1 MYIFKNAIRNVFRSK
16 GRSILIGII
25 LFVLMFSACI
35 GLSIHQASI
44 TSQNASLELTNITGQ
59 ISQNRMNMMKDF
71 EPGNKEDMK
80 EKMDSIES
88 LSLDELQ
95 KYADSD
101 YVSKFYYSASL
112 SLQASDNFSLMENQ
126 QQGPG
131 PMGQGNSSSITMT
144 GYENDEAMTDFT
156 DGTSTI
162 TEGNMFDE
170 QTEENQCI
178 IPEDLATYNGVSVGD
193 TITLKVDD
201 STTVNFVV
209 TGFYSSTSSNPMNA
223 SNTIYTSY
231 NVVNNLSETYDLD
244 LNVNGTYVFNTVK
257 DFNKFKKECTKKG
270 LSDSYTVTSSDLQ
283 SYQQSIVPLQN
294 LSKFATYFLIVVFVI
309 GAIVLVV
316 LNIFSIRERKQEIGI
331 LCALGMNKTKIALQF
346 FSETLFIALFAFIV
360 GSGLGAVTSV
370 PITNTLLESQISST
384 DSMNETKKQ
393 NFSRQQTPPNNDSS
407 QQPKTDE
414 SNNQPQEKGLE
425 KVTTVSEAMNF
436 NVLLEVGAIAFVLV
450 IISNCAALLCVM
462 RYDPSSILS
471 NRD

>member
-25 LFVLMFSACI
+25 LFVLMFNACI

-112 SLQASDNFSLMENQ
+112 SLQASDSFSLMENQ

-131 PMGQGNSSSITMT
+131 PMGQENSSSITVT

-178 IPEDLATYNGVSVGD
+178 IPEDLATYNGISVGD

-231 NVVNNLSETYDLD
+231 NVVKNLSSSYNLD
-244 LNVNGTYVFNTVK
+244 LNINGTYVFNTVK

-384 DSMNETKKQ
+384 DSKNETKKQ

-407 QQPKTDE
+407 QQPEMDE

>member
-1 MYIFKNAIRNVFRSK
+1 MYIFKNALRNVFRSK

-44 TSQNASLELTNITGQ
+44 TSQNASLELTNITAQ
-59 ISQNRMNMMKDF
+59 ISQDRFSMMKDF
-71 EPGNKEDMK
+71 EPGNKEEMK
-80 EKMDSIES
+80 DKMDSVES

-101 YVSKFYYSASL
+101 YVSKFYYSANV
-112 SLQASDNFSLMENQ
+112 SLQASDSFSLMENQ

-131 PMGQGNSSSITMT
+131 PMGQENSSSITIT
-144 GYENDEAMTDFT
+144 GYENDEAMTDFA

-193 TITLKVDD
+193 TIPLKVDD
-201 STTVNFVV
+201 STTVNFDV
-209 TGFYSSTSSNPMNA
+209 TGFYSTTASNPMNT

-231 NVVNNLSETYDLD
+231 NVVSNLSSTYNLD

-283 SYQQSIVPLQN
+283 AYEQSVVPLQN

-331 LCALGMNKTKIALQF
+331 LCALGMNKTKIVLQF
-346 FSETLFIALFAFIV
+346 FSETLFIALFAFIM

-370 PITNTLLESQISST
+370 PITNTLLENQISST
-384 DSMNETKKQ
+384 NSMRETKEQ
-393 NFSRQQTPPNNDSS
+393 NFSRQETAPNNNFSKPS
-407 QQPKTDE
+407 KMDE
-414 SNNQPQEKGLE
+414 SYNQPLE
-425 KVTTVSEAMNF
+425 KATTVSQAMNF
-436 NVLLEVGAIAFVLV
+436 NVLLEVGAISFVLV

>member
-59 ISQNRMNMMKDF
+59 ISQNRLNMMKDF
-71 EPGNKEDMK
+71 EPGNKEEMK
-80 EKMDSIES
+80 DKMDSVES
-88 LSLDELQ
+88 LSLSELQ
-95 KYADSD
+95 NYADSD

-112 SLQASDNFSLMENQ
+112 SLQASDNFSLMETQ
-126 QQGPG
+126 QRFGP
-131 PMGQGNSSSITMT
+131 NSSSITIT
-144 GYENDEAMTDFT
+144 GYENDETMTDFT

-193 TITLKVDD
+193 TISLKVDD

-209 TGFYSSTSSNPMNA
+209 TGFYSTTSSNPMNA

-231 NVVNNLSETYDLD
+231 NVVSNLSSTYNLD

-331 LCALGMNKTKIALQF
+331 LCALGMNKTKIVLQF
-346 FSETLFIALFAFIV
+346 FSETLFIALFAFII

-370 PITNTLLESQISST
+370 PITNTLLENQISST
-384 DSMNETKKQ
+384 NSIIETKMQ
-393 NFSRQQTPPNNDSS
+393 NFSRQETAPNNNFSKPS
-407 QQPKTDE
+407 KMDE
-414 SNNQPQEKGLE
+414 SNNQPLE
-425 KVTTVSEAMNF
+425 KVTTVSQAMNF
-436 NVLLEVGAIAFVLV
+436 NVLLEVGAIAFILV
-450 IISNCAALLCVM
+450 IISNGAALLCVM

>member
-44 TSQNASLELTNITGQ
+44 TSQNASLELTNITAQ
-59 ISQNRMNMMKDF
+59 ISQDRFSMMKDF
-71 EPGNKEDMK
+71 EPGNKEEMK
-80 EKMDSIES
+80 DKMDSVES

-101 YVSKFYYSASL
+101 YVSKFYYSANV
-112 SLQASDNFSLMENQ
+112 SLQASDSFSLMENQ

-131 PMGQGNSSSITMT
+131 PMGQENSSSITIT

-162 TEGNMFDE
+162 TEGNMFNE

-193 TITLKVDD
+193 TISLKVDD

-209 TGFYSSTSSNPMNA
+209 TGFYSTTASNPMNT

-231 NVVNNLSETYDLD
+231 NVVSNLSSTYNLD

-283 SYQQSIVPLQN
+283 SYEQSVVPLQN

-331 LCALGMNKTKIALQF
+331 LCALGMNKTKIVLQF
-346 FSETLFIALFAFIV
+346 FSETLFIALFAFIM

-384 DSMNETKKQ
+384 NSMRETKEQ
-393 NFSRQQTPPNNDSS
+393 NFSRQETPPNNDSS
-407 QQPKTDE
+407 KQPQMNK
-414 SNNQPQEKGLE
+414 SNNQPLE

-436 NVLLEVGAIAFVLV
+436 NVLLEVGAIAFILV
-450 IISNCAALLCVM
+450 VISNGAALLCVM

>member
-1 MYIFKNAIRNVFRSK
+1 MYILKNALRNVFRSK

-59 ISQNRMNMMKDF
+59 ISQDRSNMMKDF
-71 EPGNKEDMK
+71 EPGNKEEMK
-80 EKMDSIES
+80 DKMDSVES
-88 LSLDELQ
+88 LSLSELQ

-101 YVSKFYYSASL
+101 YVSKFYYSANL
-112 SLQASDNFSLMENQ
+112 SLQDSDSFSLMENQ

-131 PMGQGNSSSITMT
+131 PMGQENSSSITVT

-178 IPEDLATYNGVSVGD
+178 IPEDLATYNGISVGD

-201 STTVNFVV
+201 STTVDFVV
-209 TGFYSSTSSNPMNA
+209 TGFYSTTSFS

-231 NVVNNLSETYDLD
+231 KIVKNLSENYDLD

-283 SYQQSIVPLQN
+283 AYQQSVVPLQN

-331 LCALGMNKTKIALQF
+331 LCALGMNKTKIVLQF
-346 FSETLFIALFAFIV
+346 FCETLFIALFAFIM

-384 DSMNETKKQ
+384 NSMRETKEQ

-407 QQPKTDE
+407 KQPQMNE
-414 SNNQPQEKGLE
+414 SNNQPLE

-436 NVLLEVGAIAFVLV
+436 NVLLEVGAIAFLLV
-450 IISNCAALLCVM
+450 IISNGAALLCVM

>member
-112 SLQASDNFSLMENQ
+112 SLQASDSFSLMENQ

-131 PMGQGNSSSITMT
+131 PMGQENSSSITVT

-360 GSGLGAVTSV
+360 GSSLGAVTSV

-425 KVTTVSEAMNF
+425 KVTTVFEAMNF

>member
-1 MYIFKNAIRNVFRSK
+1 MYILKNALRNVFRSK

-59 ISQNRMNMMKDF
+59 ISQDRSNMMKDF
-71 EPGNKEDMK
+71 EPGNKEEMK
-80 EKMDSIES
+80 DKMDSVES
-88 LSLDELQ
+88 LSLSELQ

-101 YVSKFYYSASL
+101 YVSKFYYSANL
-112 SLQASDNFSLMENQ
+112 SLQDSDSFSLMENQ

-131 PMGQGNSSSITMT
+131 PMGQENSSSITVT

-178 IPEDLATYNGVSVGD
+178 IPEDLATYNGISVGD

-201 STTVNFVV
+201 STTVDFVV
-209 TGFYSSTSSNPMNA
+209 TGFYSTTSFS

-231 NVVNNLSETYDLD
+231 KVVKNLSENYDLD

-283 SYQQSIVPLQN
+283 AYQQSVVPLQN

-331 LCALGMNKTKIALQF
+331 LCALGMNKTKIVLQF
-346 FSETLFIALFAFIV
+346 FCETLFIALFAFIM

-384 DSMNETKKQ
+384 NSMRETKEQ

-407 QQPKTDE
+407 KQSEMDE
-414 SNNQPQEKGLE
+414 SNNQPQEKGIE

-450 IISNCAALLCVM
+450 IISNGAALLCVM

>member
-1 MYIFKNAIRNVFRSK
+1 MYIFKNALRNVFRSK

-59 ISQNRMNMMKDF
+59 ISQNRSNMMKDF

-80 EKMDSIES
+80 DKMDSVES
-88 LSLDELQ
+88 LSLSELQ

-101 YVSKFYYSASL
+101 YVSQFYYSASL
-112 SLQASDNFSLMENQ
+112 SLQASDSFSLMENK
-126 QQGPG
+126 QGPG
-131 PMGQGNSSSITMT
+131 PMGQDNSSSITVT
-144 GYENDEAMTDFT
+144 GYENDDAMTDFT
-156 DGTSTI
+156 DGTSSI

-170 QTEENQCI
+170 ETEENQCI
-178 IPEDLATYNGVSVGD
+178 IPEDLATYNGISVGD
-193 TITLKVDD
+193 TITLNVDD

-209 TGFYSSTSSNPMNA
+209 TGFYSTTSIS

-231 NVVNNLSETYDLD
+231 NVVKNLSETYDLNF
-244 LNVNGTYVFNTVK
+244 NVNGTYVFNTVK
-257 DFNKFKKECTKKG
+257 DFKKFKKECTKKG

-283 SYQQSIVPLQN
+283 AYQQSVVPLQN

-331 LCALGMNKTKIALQF
+331 LCALGMNKTKIVLQF
-346 FSETLFIALFAFIV
+346 FSETLFIALFAFII

-384 DSMNETKKQ
+384 NSMKETKEQ
-393 NFSRQQTPPNNDSS
+393 NFSRQETPPDQNNNDSS
-407 QQPKTDE
+407 NHPQMNE
-414 SNNQPQEKGLE
+414 SNNQPQQKGLE

>member
-1 MYIFKNAIRNVFRSK
+1 MYIFKNALRNVFRSK

-44 TSQNASLELTNITGQ
+44 TSQNASLELTNITAQ
-59 ISQNRMNMMKDF
+59 ISQDRFSMMKDF
-71 EPGNKEDMK
+71 EPGNKEEMK
-80 EKMDSIES
+80 DKMDSVES

-101 YVSKFYYSASL
+101 YVSKFYYSANV
-112 SLQASDNFSLMENQ
+112 SLQASDSFSLMENQ

-131 PMGQGNSSSITMT
+131 PMGQENSSSITIT

-162 TEGNMFDE
+162 TEGNMFNE

-193 TITLKVDD
+193 TISLKVDD

-209 TGFYSSTSSNPMNA
+209 TGFYSTTASNPMNT

-231 NVVNNLSETYDLD
+231 NVVSNLSSTYNLD

-283 SYQQSIVPLQN
+283 AYEQSVVPLQN

-331 LCALGMNKTKIALQF
+331 LCALGMNKTKIVLQF
-346 FSETLFIALFAFIV
+346 FSETLFIALFAFIM

-370 PITNTLLESQISST
+370 PITNTLLENQISST
-384 DSMNETKKQ
+384 NSMRETKEQ
-393 NFSRQQTPPNNDSS
+393 NFSRQETPPNNNFSKPS
-407 QQPKTDE
+407 KMDE
-414 SNNQPQEKGLE
+414 SYNQPLE
-425 KVTTVSEAMNF
+425 KATTVSQAMNF
-436 NVLLEVGAIAFVLV
+436 NVLLEVEAIAFILV
-450 IISNCAALLCVM
+450 IISNGAALLCVM

>member
-1 MYIFKNAIRNVFRSK
+1 MHIFKNAIRNVFRSK

-112 SLQASDNFSLMENQ
+112 SLQASDSFSLMENQ

-131 PMGQGNSSSITMT
+131 PMGQENSSSITVT

-425 KVTTVSEAMNF
+425 KVTTVFEAMNF

>member
-1 MYIFKNAIRNVFRSK
+1 MCIFKNAIRNVFRSK

-25 LFVLMFSACI
+25 LFVLMFNACI

-112 SLQASDNFSLMENQ
+112 SLQASDSFSLMENQ

-360 GSGLGAVTSV
+360 GSGFGAVTSV

-393 NFSRQQTPPNNDSS
+393 NFSRQETPPNNDSS

-425 KVTTVSEAMNF
+425 KVTTVFEAMNF

>member
-112 SLQASDNFSLMENQ
+112 SLQASDSFSLMENQ

-131 PMGQGNSSSITMT
+131 PMGQENSSSITVT

-294 LSKFATYFLIVVFVI
+294 LSKFATYFLIVVFVL

-360 GSGLGAVTSV
+360 GSGLGAVTGV

-393 NFSRQQTPPNNDSS
+393 NFSRQETPPNNDSS

-462 RYDPSSILS
+462 RYNPSSILS

>member
-112 SLQASDNFSLMENQ
+112 SLQASDSFSLMENQ

-131 PMGQGNSSSITMT
+131 PMGQENSSSITVT

-178 IPEDLATYNGVSVGD
+178 IPEDLATYNGISVGD

-231 NVVNNLSETYDLD
+231 NVVKNLSETYNLD

-393 NFSRQQTPPNNDSS
+393 NFSRQETPPNNDSS

-450 IISNCAALLCVM
+450 IISNCAVLLCVM

>member
-1 MYIFKNAIRNVFRSK
+1 MYILKNALRNVFRSK

-59 ISQNRMNMMKDF
+59 ISQDRSNMMKDF
-71 EPGNKEDMK
+71 EPGNKEEMK
-80 EKMDSIES
+80 DKMDSVES
-88 LSLDELQ
+88 LSLSELQ

-101 YVSKFYYSASL
+101 YVSKFYYSANL
-112 SLQASDNFSLMENQ
+112 YLQDSDSFSLMENQ

-131 PMGQGNSSSITMT
+131 PMGQENSSSITVT

-178 IPEDLATYNGVSVGD
+178 IPEDLATYNGISVGD

-201 STTVNFVV
+201 STTVDFVV
-209 TGFYSSTSSNPMNA
+209 TGFYSTTSFS

-231 NVVNNLSETYDLD
+231 KVVKNLSENYDLD

-283 SYQQSIVPLQN
+283 AYQQSVVPLQN

-316 LNIFSIRERKQEIGI
+316 LNIFSI
-331 LCALGMNKTKIALQF
+331 LCALGMNKTKIVLQF
-346 FSETLFIALFAFIV
+346 FCETLFIALFAFIM

-384 DSMNETKKQ
+384 NSMRETKEQ

-407 QQPKTDE
+407 KQSEMDE
-414 SNNQPQEKGLE
+414 SNNQPQEKGIE

-450 IISNCAALLCVM
+450 IISNGAALLCVM

>member
-1 MYIFKNAIRNVFRSK
+1 MYILKNALRNVFRSK

-59 ISQNRMNMMKDF
+59 ISQDRSNMMKDF
-71 EPGNKEDMK
+71 EPGNKEEMK
-80 EKMDSIES
+80 DKMDSVES
-88 LSLDELQ
+88 LSLSELQ

-101 YVSKFYYSASL
+101 YVSKFYYSANL
-112 SLQASDNFSLMENQ
+112 SLQDSDSFSLMENQ

-131 PMGQGNSSSITMT
+131 PMGQENSSSITVT

-178 IPEDLATYNGVSVGD
+178 IPEDLATYNGISVGD

-201 STTVNFVV
+201 STTVDFVV
-209 TGFYSSTSSNPMNA
+209 TGFYSTTSFS

-231 NVVNNLSETYDLD
+231 KIVKNLSENYDLD

-283 SYQQSIVPLQN
+283 AYQQSVVPLQN

-331 LCALGMNKTKIALQF
+331 LCALGMNKTKIVLQF
-346 FSETLFIALFAFIV
+346 FCETLFIALFAFIM

-384 DSMNETKKQ
+384 NSMRETKEQ

-407 QQPKTDE
+407 KQSEMDE
-414 SNNQPQEKGLE
+414 SNNQPQEKGIE

-450 IISNCAALLCVM
+450 IISNGAALLCVM

>member
-59 ISQNRMNMMKDF
+59 ISQNRLNMMKDF
-71 EPGNKEDMK
+71 EPGNKEEMK
-80 EKMDSIES
+80 DKMDSVES
-88 LSLDELQ
+88 LSLSELQ
-95 KYADSD
+95 NYADSD

-112 SLQASDNFSLMENQ
+112 SLQASDNFSLVETQ
-126 QQGPG
+126 QRFGP
-131 PMGQGNSSSITMT
+131 NSSSITIT

-193 TITLKVDD
+193 TISLKVDD

-209 TGFYSSTSSNPMNA
+209 TGFYSTTSSNPMNA

-231 NVVNNLSETYDLD
+231 NVVSNLSSTYNID

-331 LCALGMNKTKIALQF
+331 LCALGMNKTKIVLQF
-346 FSETLFIALFAFIV
+346 FSETLFIALFAFII

-370 PITNTLLESQISST
+370 PITNTLLENQISST
-384 DSMNETKKQ
+384 NSIIETKKQ
-393 NFSRQQTPPNNDSS
+393 NFSRQETAPNNNFSKPS
-407 QQPKTDE
+407 KMDE
-414 SNNQPQEKGLE
+414 SNNQPLE
-425 KVTTVSEAMNF
+425 KVTTVSQAMNF
-436 NVLLEVGAIAFVLV
+436 NVLLEVGAIAFILV
-450 IISNCAALLCVM
+450 IISNGAALLCVM

>member
-112 SLQASDNFSLMENQ
+112 SLQASDSFSLMENQ

-131 PMGQGNSSSITMT
+131 PMGQENSSSITVT

-178 IPEDLATYNGVSVGD
+178 IPEDLATYNGISVGD

-360 GSGLGAVTSV
+360 GSGLGAVTGV

-393 NFSRQQTPPNNDSS
+393 NFSRQETPPNNDSS

>member
-112 SLQASDNFSLMENQ
+112 SLQASDSFSLMENQ

-131 PMGQGNSSSITMT
+131 PMGQENSSSITVT

-178 IPEDLATYNGVSVGD
+178 IPEDLVTYNGISVGD

-231 NVVNNLSETYDLD
+231 NVVKNLSENYNLD

-283 SYQQSIVPLQN
+283 AYEQSVVPLQN

-331 LCALGMNKTKIALQF
+331 LCALGMNKAKIVLQF
-346 FSETLFIALFAFIV
+346 FSETLFIALFAFMI

-384 DSMNETKKQ
+384 NSMNETKEQ
-393 NFSRQQTPPNNDSS
+393 NFSRQEMPSNNDSS
-407 QQPKTDE
+407 KQPQMSK
-414 SNNQPQEKGLE
+414 SNNKPLE

-436 NVLLEVGAIAFVLV
+436 NVLLEVAAIAFVLV
-450 IISNCAALLCVM
+450 VISNGAALLCVM

>member
-1 MYIFKNAIRNVFRSK
+1 MYILKNALRNVFRSK

-59 ISQNRMNMMKDF
+59 ISQDRSNMMKDF
-71 EPGNKEDMK
+71 EPGNKEEMK
-80 EKMDSIES
+80 DKMDSVES
-88 LSLDELQ
+88 LSLSELQ

-101 YVSKFYYSASL
+101 YVSKFYYSANL
-112 SLQASDNFSLMENQ
+112 SLQDSDSFSLMENQ

-131 PMGQGNSSSITMT
+131 PMGQENSSSITVT

-178 IPEDLATYNGVSVGD
+178 IPEDLATYNGISVGD

-201 STTVNFVV
+201 STTVDFVV
-209 TGFYSSTSSNPMNA
+209 TGLYSTTSFS

-231 NVVNNLSETYDLD
+231 KIVKNLSENYDLD

-283 SYQQSIVPLQN
+283 AYQQSVVPLQN

-331 LCALGMNKTKIALQF
+331 LCALGMNKTKIVLQF
-346 FSETLFIALFAFIV
+346 FCETLFIALFAFIM

-384 DSMNETKKQ
+384 NSMRETKEQ
-393 NFSRQQTPPNNDSS
+393 NFSRQETPPSNDSS
-407 QQPKTDE
+407 KQPQMNE
-414 SNNQPQEKGLE
+414 SNNQPLE

-436 NVLLEVGAIAFVLV
+436 NVLLEVGAIAFLLV
-450 IISNCAALLCVM
+450 IISNGAALLCVR

>member
-1 MYIFKNAIRNVFRSK
+1 MYILKNALRNVFRSK

-59 ISQNRMNMMKDF
+59 ISQDRSNMMKDF
-71 EPGNKEDMK
+71 EPGNKEEMK
-80 EKMDSIES
+80 DKMDSVES
-88 LSLDELQ
+88 LSLSELQ

-101 YVSKFYYSASL
+101 YVSKFYYSANL
-112 SLQASDNFSLMENQ
+112 SLQDSDSFSLMENQ

-131 PMGQGNSSSITMT
+131 PMGQENSSSITVT

-178 IPEDLATYNGVSVGD
+178 IPEDLATYNGISVGD

-201 STTVNFVV
+201 STTVDFVV
-209 TGFYSSTSSNPMNA
+209 TGFYSTTSFS

-231 NVVNNLSETYDLD
+231 KIVKNLSENYDLD

-283 SYQQSIVPLQN
+283 AYQQSVLPLQN

-316 LNIFSIRERKQEIGI
+316 LNIFSIREKKQEIGI
-331 LCALGMNKTKIALQF
+331 LCALGMNKTKIVLQF
-346 FSETLFIALFAFIV
+346 FSETLFIALFAFIM

-384 DSMNETKKQ
+384 NSMRETKEQ
-393 NFSRQQTPPNNDSS
+393 NFSRQETPPSNDSS
-407 QQPKTDE
+407 KQPQMNE
-414 SNNQPQEKGLE
+414 SNNQPLE

-450 IISNCAALLCVM
+450 IISNGAALLCVM

>member
-59 ISQNRMNMMKDF
+59 ISQNRLNMMKDF
-71 EPGNKEDMK
+71 EPGNKEEMK
-80 EKMDSIES
+80 DKMDSVES
-88 LSLDELQ
+88 LSLSELQ
-95 KYADSD
+95 NYADSD

-112 SLQASDNFSLMENQ
+112 SLQASDNFSLMETQ
-126 QQGPG
+126 QRFGP
-131 PMGQGNSSSITMT
+131 NSSSITIT

-193 TITLKVDD
+193 TISLKVDD

-209 TGFYSSTSSNPMNA
+209 TGFYSTTSSNPMNA

-231 NVVNNLSETYDLD
+231 NVVKNLSETYNLD

-283 SYQQSIVPLQN
+283 AYQQSIVPLQN

-331 LCALGMNKTKIALQF
+331 LCALGMNKTKIVLQF
-346 FSETLFIALFAFIV
+346 FSETLFIALFAFII

-370 PITNTLLESQISST
+370 PITNTLLENQISST
-384 DSMNETKKQ
+384 NSIIETKMQ
-393 NFSRQQTPPNNDSS
+393 NFSRQETAPNNNFSKPS
-407 QQPKTDE
+407 KMDE
-414 SNNQPQEKGLE
+414 SNNQPLE
-425 KVTTVSEAMNF
+425 KVTTVSQAMNF
-436 NVLLEVGAIAFVLV
+436 NVLLEVGAIAFILV
-450 IISNCAALLCVM
+450 IISNGAALLCVM

>member
-112 SLQASDNFSLMENQ
+112 SLQASDSFSLMENQ

-144 GYENDEAMTDFT
+144 GYENDKAMTDFT

-294 LSKFATYFLIVVFVI
+294 LSKFATYFMIVVFVI

-384 DSMNETKKQ
+384 DSMNETKEQ
-393 NFSRQQTPPNNDSS
+393 NFSRQQKPPNNDSS

-425 KVTTVSEAMNF
+425 KVTTVFEAMNF

>member
-59 ISQNRMNMMKDF
+59 ISQNRLNRMKDF
-71 EPGNKEDMK
+71 EPGNREEMK
-80 EKMDSIES
+80 NKMDSVES

-101 YVSKFYYSASL
+101 YVSKFYYSANL
-112 SLQASDNFSLMENQ
+112 SLQASDSFTLMETQ
-126 QQGPG
+126 QRFGP
-131 PMGQGNSSSITMT
+131 NSSSITVT

-162 TEGNMFDE
+162 TKGNLFDE

-193 TITLKVDD
+193 TISLKVDD

-209 TGFYSSTSSNPMNA
+209 TGFYSTTASSLMNA
-223 SNTIYTSY
+223 SNIIYTSY
-231 NVVNNLSETYDLD
+231 NVVKNLSETYNLD

-270 LSDSYTVTSSDLQ
+270 LSDSYAVTSSDLQ
-283 SYQQSIVPLQN
+283 AYQQSIVPLQN
-294 LSKFATYFLIVVFVI
+294 LSKFATYFLIVIFVI

-331 LCALGMNKTKIALQF
+331 LCALGMNKSKIVLQF
-346 FSETLFIALFAFIV
+346 FSETLFIALFTFIM

-384 DSMNETKKQ
+384 NSMRETKEQ
-393 NFSRQQTPPNNDSS
+393 NFSRQETPPSNDSS
-407 QQPKTDE
+407 KQPQMNKF
-414 SNNQPQEKGLE
+414 NNQPLE
-425 KVTTVSEAMNF
+425 KVTTVSQAMNF
-436 NVLLEVGAIAFVLV
+436 NVLLEVGAIAFLLV
-450 IISNCAALLCVM
+450 IISNGAALLCVM

>member
-1 MYIFKNAIRNVFRSK
+1 MYILKNALRNVFRSK

-59 ISQNRMNMMKDF
+59 ISQDRSNMMKDF
-71 EPGNKEDMK
+71 EPGNKEEMK
-80 EKMDSIES
+80 DKMDSVES
-88 LSLDELQ
+88 LSLSELQ

-101 YVSKFYYSASL
+101 YVSKFYYSANL
-112 SLQASDNFSLMENQ
+112 SLQDSDSFSLMENQ

-131 PMGQGNSSSITMT
+131 PMGQENSSSITVT

-178 IPEDLATYNGVSVGD
+178 IPEDLATYNGISVGD

-201 STTVNFVV
+201 STTVDFVV
-209 TGFYSSTSSNPMNA
+209 TGFYSTTSFS

-231 NVVNNLSETYDLD
+231 KIVKNLSENYDLD

-257 DFNKFKKECTKKG
+257 DSNKFKKECTKKG

-283 SYQQSIVPLQN
+283 AYQQSVVPLQN

-331 LCALGMNKTKIALQF
+331 LCALGMNKTKIVLQF
-346 FSETLFIALFAFIV
+346 FCETLFIALFAFIM

-384 DSMNETKKQ
+384 NSMRETKEQ

-407 QQPKTDE
+407 KQSEMDE
-414 SNNQPQEKGLE
+414 SNNQPQEKGIE

-436 NVLLEVGAIAFVLV
+436 NVLLEVGAIAFLLV
-450 IISNCAALLCVM
+450 IISNGAALLCVM

>member
-1 MYIFKNAIRNVFRSK
+1 MHIFKNAIRNVFRSK

-112 SLQASDNFSLMENQ
+112 SLQASDSFSLMENQ

-131 PMGQGNSSSITMT
+131 PMGQENSSSITVT

-384 DSMNETKKQ
+384 DSMNETKKL

-425 KVTTVSEAMNF
+425 KVTTVFEAMNF

>member
-101 YVSKFYYSASL
+101 YVSKFYYSASF
-112 SLQASDNFSLMENQ
+112 SLQASDSFSLMENQ

-131 PMGQGNSSSITMT
+131 PMGQENSSSITVT

-162 TEGNMFDE
+162 TERNMFDE

-425 KVTTVSEAMNF
+425 KVTTVFEAMNF

>member
-112 SLQASDNFSLMENQ
+112 SLQASDSFSLMENQ

-131 PMGQGNSSSITMT
+131 PMGQENSSSITVT

-360 GSGLGAVTSV
+360 GSGFGAVTSV
-370 PITNTLLESQISST
+370 PITNTLLENQISST

-393 NFSRQQTPPNNDSS
+393 NFSRQETPPNNDSS

-436 NVLLEVGAIAFVLV
+436 NVLLEVEP
-450 IISNCAALLCVM
+450 SHLC
-462 RYDPSSILS
+462 L
-471 NRD
+471 

>member
-1 MYIFKNAIRNVFRSK
+1 MHIFKNAIRNVFRSK

-112 SLQASDNFSLMENQ
+112 SLQASDSFSLMENQ

-131 PMGQGNSSSITMT
+131 PMGQENSSSITVT

-209 TGFYSSTSSNPMNA
+209 TGFYSSTSSNPLNA

-425 KVTTVSEAMNF
+425 KVTTVFEAMNF

>member
-1 MYIFKNAIRNVFRSK
+1 MYILKNALRNVFRSK

-59 ISQNRMNMMKDF
+59 ISQDCSNMMKDF
-71 EPGNKEDMK
+71 EPGNKEEMK
-80 EKMDSIES
+80 DKMDSVES
-88 LSLDELQ
+88 LSLSELQ

-101 YVSKFYYSASL
+101 YVSKFYYSANL
-112 SLQASDNFSLMENQ
+112 SLQDSDSFSLMENQ

-131 PMGQGNSSSITMT
+131 PMGQENSSSITVT

-178 IPEDLATYNGVSVGD
+178 IPEDLATYNGISVGD

-201 STTVNFVV
+201 STTVDFVV
-209 TGFYSSTSSNPMNA
+209 TGFYSTTSFS

-231 NVVNNLSETYDLD
+231 KIVKNLSENYDLD

-283 SYQQSIVPLQN
+283 AYQQSVVPLQN

-331 LCALGMNKTKIALQF
+331 LCALGMNKTKIVLQF
-346 FSETLFIALFAFIV
+346 FCETLFIALFAFIM

-384 DSMNETKKQ
+384 NSMRETKEQ

-407 QQPKTDE
+407 KQSEMDE
-414 SNNQPQEKGLE
+414 SNNQPQEKGIE

-450 IISNCAALLCVM
+450 IISNGAALLCVM

>member
-112 SLQASDNFSLMENQ
+112 SLQASDSFSLMENQ

-131 PMGQGNSSSITMT
+131 PMGQENSSSITVT

-360 GSGLGAVTSV
+360 GSGFGAVTSV
-370 PITNTLLESQISST
+370 PITNTLLENQISST

-393 NFSRQQTPPNNDSS
+393 NFSRQETPPNNDSS

>member
-1 MYIFKNAIRNVFRSK
+1 MYILKNALRNVFRSK

-59 ISQNRMNMMKDF
+59 ISQDRSNMMKDF
-71 EPGNKEDMK
+71 EPGNKEEMK
-80 EKMDSIES
+80 DKMDSVES
-88 LSLDELQ
+88 LSLSELQ

-101 YVSKFYYSASL
+101 YVSKLYYSANL
-112 SLQASDNFSLMENQ
+112 SLQDSDSFSLMENQ

-131 PMGQGNSSSITMT
+131 PMGQENSSSITVT

-178 IPEDLATYNGVSVGD
+178 IPEDLATYNGISVGD

-201 STTVNFVV
+201 STTVDFVV
-209 TGFYSSTSSNPMNA
+209 TGFYSTTSFS

-231 NVVNNLSETYDLD
+231 KIVKNLSENYDLD

-283 SYQQSIVPLQN
+283 AYQQSVVPLQN

-331 LCALGMNKTKIALQF
+331 LCALGMNKTKIVLQF
-346 FSETLFIALFAFIV
+346 FCETLFIALFAFIM

-384 DSMNETKKQ
+384 NSMRETKEQ
-393 NFSRQQTPPNNDSS
+393 NFSRQETPPSNDSS
-407 QQPKTDE
+407 KQPQMNE
-414 SNNQPQEKGLE
+414 SNNQPLE

-436 NVLLEVGAIAFVLV
+436 NVLLEVGAIAFLLV
-450 IISNCAALLCVM
+450 IISNGAALLCVM

>member
-44 TSQNASLELTNITGQ
+44 TSQNASLELTNITAQ
-59 ISQNRMNMMKDF
+59 ISQDRFSMMKDF
-71 EPGNKEDMK
+71 EPGNKEEMK
-80 EKMDSIES
+80 DKMDSVES

-101 YVSKFYYSASL
+101 YVSKFYYSANV
-112 SLQASDNFSLMENQ
+112 SLQASDSFSLMENQ

-131 PMGQGNSSSITMT
+131 PMGQENSSSITIT
-144 GYENDEAMTDFT
+144 GYENDEAMTDFA

-193 TITLKVDD
+193 TIPLKVDD

-209 TGFYSSTSSNPMNA
+209 TGFYSTTASNPMNT

-231 NVVNNLSETYDLD
+231 NVVSNLSSTYNLD

-283 SYQQSIVPLQN
+283 AYEQSVVPLQN

-331 LCALGMNKTKIALQF
+331 LCALGMNKTKIVLQF
-346 FSETLFIALFAFIV
+346 FSETLFIALFAFIM

-370 PITNTLLESQISST
+370 PITNTLLENQISST
-384 DSMNETKKQ
+384 NSIIETKKQ
-393 NFSRQQTPPNNDSS
+393 NFSRQETAPNNNFSKPS
-407 QQPKTDE
+407 KMDE
-414 SNNQPQEKGLE
+414 SYNQPLE
-425 KVTTVSEAMNF
+425 KATTVSQAMNF
-436 NVLLEVGAIAFVLV
+436 NVLLEVGAISFVLV

>member
-112 SLQASDNFSLMENQ
+112 SLQASDSFSLMENQ

-131 PMGQGNSSSITMT
+131 PMGQENSSSITVT

-393 NFSRQQTPPNNDSS
+393 NFSRQETPPNNDSS

-425 KVTTVSEAMNF
+425 KVTTVFEAMNF

>member
-59 ISQNRMNMMKDF
+59 ISQNRLNMMKDF
-71 EPGNKEDMK
+71 EPGNKEEMK
-80 EKMDSIES
+80 DKMDSVES
-88 LSLDELQ
+88 LSLSELQ
-95 KYADSD
+95 NYADSD

-112 SLQASDNFSLMENQ
+112 SLQASDNFSLVETQ
-126 QQGPG
+126 QRFGP
-131 PMGQGNSSSITMT
+131 NSSSITIT

-193 TITLKVDD
+193 TISLKVDD

-209 TGFYSSTSSNPMNA
+209 TGFYSTTSSNPMNA

-231 NVVNNLSETYDLD
+231 NVVSNLSSTYNLD

-331 LCALGMNKTKIALQF
+331 LCALGMNKTKIVLQF
-346 FSETLFIALFAFIV
+346 FSETLFIALFAFII

-370 PITNTLLESQISST
+370 PITNTLLENQISST
-384 DSMNETKKQ
+384 NSIIETKKQ
-393 NFSRQQTPPNNDSS
+393 NFSRQETAPNNNFSKPS
-407 QQPKTDE
+407 KMDE
-414 SNNQPQEKGLE
+414 SNNQPLE
-425 KVTTVSEAMNF
+425 KVTTVSQAMNF
-436 NVLLEVGAIAFVLV
+436 NVLLEVGAIAFILV
-450 IISNCAALLCVM
+450 IISNGAALLCVM